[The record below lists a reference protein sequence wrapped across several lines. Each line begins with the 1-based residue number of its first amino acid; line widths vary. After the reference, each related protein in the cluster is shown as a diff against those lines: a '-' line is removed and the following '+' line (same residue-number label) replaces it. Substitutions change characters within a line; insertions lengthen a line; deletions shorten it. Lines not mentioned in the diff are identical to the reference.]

1 MRILVTKQGNIII
14 QEIDDTMPLYTQNLS
29 STSRFRGYS
38 TDYQQRKLN
47 KSGINNFSKANNIFK
62 QSPNRSVYGSK
73 KFEYRKKYQ
82 NLEDTEITKENL
94 QKAKQIKINEHK
106 ITFPK
111 QFAEKYENDILNA
124 NNSNIIN
131 SSSNN
136 VLPPLS
142 PDNHLMTSNLDEKN
156 KSPTKNNNQYNNIN
170 TTSNNSIMKKE
181 QYLTLKEIIPNSSL
195 YQLKKKILKEKKI
208 RDRATVITENDFRSA
223 YKPETDLQKF
233 NDILMTSR
241 VNSNKSNLI
250 KYLNERKIAPLTIK
264 ILADQDSDKISK
276 INKICQTIFRNQDKE
291 KLFYEIVKNKARQ
304 RINNTKKEFQMSI
317 NGLGSN
323 MTEAKEKLKKYEK
336 SIDKKEKYREY
347 FNDVVIHHWMKRDLE
362 RFNKKSTPKPKYME
376 PFVDGIEDDNSRK

>member
-73 KFEYRKKYQ
+73 KLEYRKKYQ
-82 NLEDTEITKENL
+82 NLEDTEITKENI

-195 YQLKKKILKEKKI
+195 YQMKKKILKEKKI

-223 YKPETDLQKF
+223 YKPETDLQIF

>member
-82 NLEDTEITKENL
+82 NLEDTEITKENI

-142 PDNHLMTSNLDEKN
+142 PDNHLMTSNLDEKT

-195 YQLKKKILKEKKI
+195 YQMKKKILKEKKI

-223 YKPETDLQKF
+223 YKPETDLQRF

-347 FNDVVIHHWMKRDLE
+347 FNDVVIHHWLKRDLE

-376 PFVDGIEDDNSRK
+376 TFGDIIEEESKK